1 MAGIAAALIV
11 AGCVSDGGS
20 ERSWEPDVPKPSR
33 EELIC
38 LASNLTPGT
47 QEFNQCLAMV
57 KVSEMTE
64 EDYRK
69 ERERRETI
77 GDGLAEEICDGF
89 ARDRMGYPVKRKV
102 FKEVRGDYE
111 KTVKITYEIDRTQ
124 ENPQVILAYRNGI
137 CTLRGSKVVD
147 FKTN

>member
-1 MAGIAAALIV
+1 MPA
-11 AGCVSDGGS
+11 
-20 ERSWEPDVPKPSR
+20 PSR

-69 ERERRETI
+69 ERDRRETI
-77 GDGLAEEICDGF
+77 GDGLAVEVCDGF
-89 ARDRMGYPVKRKV
+89 ARDRMGYPVIRKV
-102 FKEVRGDYE
+102 SERVSGDYE
-111 KTVKITYEIDRTQ
+111 KTVTIRYKIDRTA
-124 ENPQVILAYRNGI
+124 EDPNIVLAFKTGI
-137 CTLRGSKVVD
+137 CTLRGRKVVD
-147 FKTN
+147 FTAR